1 MHLRETR
8 LFQCPPNCESW
19 WLLFGVSDCAA
30 QPHLP
35 GDLRVTKCEQ
45 SPGSER
51 EVTATPLSESPASPS
66 CPSLPPHGHS
76 ADPTGSLAV
85 RPVVRPI
92 VTEHYRLGYQ
102 ECLSE
107 AMHFLVEVEGYFAG
121 DSLCVKLISHLQ
133 KHCDK
138 IVKGMA
144 AWQ

>member
-1 MHLRETR
+1 MLVAFA
-8 LFQCPPNCESW
+8 LP
-19 WLLFGVSDCAA
+19 DCAA
-30 QPHLP
+30 LQHL
-35 GDLRVTKCEQ
+35 TKCEQ
-45 SPGSER
+45 SPGSDR
-51 EVTATPLSESPASPS
+51 EVTQLSEASATVSATPPPG
-66 CPSLPPHGHS
+66 PHGQGLGLG
-76 ADPTGSLAV
+76 ADATAAI

-138 IVKGMA
+138 IVKG
-144 AWQ
+144 